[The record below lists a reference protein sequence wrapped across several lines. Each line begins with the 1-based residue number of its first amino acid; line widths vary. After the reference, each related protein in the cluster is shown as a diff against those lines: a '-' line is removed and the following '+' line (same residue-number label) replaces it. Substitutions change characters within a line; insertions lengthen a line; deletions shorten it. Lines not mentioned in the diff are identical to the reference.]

1 MTTPPLDLHLTH
13 GQVAW
18 TLARGLP
25 PSRELLDQLRYLRQ
39 LGVPFAKDELGG
51 GRGHRIWYGFDQ
63 LIELGVAVF
72 GLRRGM
78 APREMAGMLVNH
90 RAEFRR
96 CFRDVVVELPAGAF
110 EADWVK
116 SRGAIVPLM
125 RQEMFMRLHDR
136 RSEKP
141 GNFDLIA
148 GDGFAAILQ
157 IGMVTEKYPGEEAR
171 TLLPLTRLV
180 LELVAWAREAP
191 EIKPGRK

>member
-25 PSRELLDQLRYLRQ
+25 ASRELLDQLRYLRQ

-78 APREMAGMLVNH
+78 APREMTGMLVNH
-90 RAEFRR
+90 RAEFRQ

-141 GNFDLIA
+141 GKFDLIA

-180 LELVAWAREAP
+180 LEVVAWARAAP